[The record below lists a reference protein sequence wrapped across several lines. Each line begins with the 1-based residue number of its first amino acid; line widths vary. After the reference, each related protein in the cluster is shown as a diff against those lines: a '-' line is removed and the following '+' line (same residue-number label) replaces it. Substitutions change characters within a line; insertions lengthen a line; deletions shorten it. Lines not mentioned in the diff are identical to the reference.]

1 MIFIDCREGVSS
13 DMLLSAM
20 LALADY
26 TQRRGLIERLVTS
39 ARANDVGMSVVEIE
53 DAGDRGLGISYT
65 PAEARHGTPYRE
77 AASILS
83 RISASLGSG
92 GDLAMRILDEIARAE
107 STVHGETL
115 DDLHLHEVGRREA
128 LITLAG
134 IGFVRSAVAPPD
146 EEFICSTITTGK
158 GVVVVS
164 HGPVRVPAPAA
175 RVLLEGLRHVEG
187 PDPGERATPS
197 GIAALKTIVSGQS
210 DDIPNAKLVG
220 FGFGTRR
227 FGGRLGRVRLLQ
239 T

>member
-1 MIFIDCREGVSS
+1 MFIDCREGVSS

-20 LALADY
+20 LALADE
-26 TQRRGLIERLVTS
+26 TRRKGLVERLVAS
-39 ARANDVGMSVVEIE
+39 ARSNDVGMSVVDIE
-53 DAGDRGLGISYT
+53 DAGERGLGISYT
-65 PAEARHGTPYRE
+65 PGETRHGTPYRE
-77 AASILS
+77 AASTLD

-107 STVHGETL
+107 AAVHGEAL

-134 IGFVRSAVAPPD
+134 IGFVRSVLAPPD

-158 GVVVVS
+158 GIVVIS

-187 PDPGERATPS
+187 SDPGERATPS
-197 GIAALKTIVSGQS
+197 GIAALRTIISGQS
-210 DDIPNAKLVG
+210 DDIPNAVRIG
-220 FGFGTRR
+220 IGFGTRR